1 MRIRWRSTTLKRNSR
16 GTVTQTGSWWLAH
29 SQHYPAGLGFGRSDR
44 GNFLGFVSNIS
55 SAFLLKRSL
64 DSFRR
69 ATSLPAEGAAAPEFI
84 PGVGWS
90 DHWSFWQAGYHAVM
104 VTDTAP
110 YRYPWYH
117 TASDTPE
124 KLDYERMARAVSGLA
139 GVIRDAAQPVV
150 SSGAG
155 RAEE

>member
-1 MRIRWRSTTLKRNSR
+1 M
-16 GTVTQTGSWWLAH
+16 TQTGSWWLAH

-90 DHWSFWQAGYHAVM
+90 DHWSFWQENFPALM
-104 VTDTAP
+104 VTDTAGL
-110 YRYPWYH
+110 RNRHYH
-117 TASDTPE
+117 RQSDTPD
-124 KLDYERMARAVSGLA
+124 KLQYGFLAEAV
-139 GVIRDAAQPVV
+139 R
-150 SSGAG
+150 GATG
-155 RAEE
+155 IIDDLVN